1 MRTALVDQGALLGPV
16 LDPHRLATRE
26 FGLRQVPAALEEHA
40 SAERP
45 PGARRE
51 ETIEVRPGLRGQL
64 LRRVRHARAS
74 DWSAERF
81 RFRRAER
88 RRLQPVL
95 GASFRVC
102 IGIVVGYKVQ
112 DNAML
117 EKRFAAG
124 QN

>member
-1 MRTALVDQGALLGPV
+1 MRTALVDQDALLGPV

-74 DWSAERF
+74 DWSVEGSGSGAPI
-81 RFRRAER
+81 RRQFSCVHR
-88 RRLQPVL
+88 DCGRLQ
-95 GASFRVC
+95 GS
-102 IGIVVGYKVQ
+102 
-112 DNAML
+112 
-117 EKRFAAG
+117 G
-124 QN
+124 QRHAREALCSRPELD